1 VRKAVIDVGSN
12 SVLLLVEEF
21 RESRWHFVH
30 ESTAVT
36 ALGEGVK
43 NTGVLSE
50 AGMSATLKALDG
62 MFATARD
69 LGAEPEAWATMAARI
84 ARNTDDFQARC
95 SAQKTPVSVLSGED
109 EARLGFDAVAHD
121 PLFAKSNRLAIIDP
135 GGNSTELV
143 IAQNA
148 DEGWHKKFLRSFP
161 IGTLGL
167 KSDVIPAMSP
177 GPDQILAATQRI
189 DDAVTGVPS
198 DDSATAVVLGATGTN
213 LVSIREKLASWQPE
227 KVHGSYLLF
236 EEISRAVGWMMPMTD
251 TDRRAIVGM
260 EPGREKTIH
269 IGALILE
276 RFLHALCEEGCFV
289 SVRGWRYALL
299 ESGTRIGRV
308 L

>member
-12 SVLLLVEEF
+12 SVLLLVEEL
-21 RESRWHFVH
+21 RDCRWQFVH

-36 ALGEGVK
+36 ALGEGTK
-43 NTGVLSE
+43 GTGLLGE
-50 AGMSATLKALDG
+50 AGMSATLKALSE
-62 MFATARD
+62 MFETSRG
-69 LGAEPEAWATMAARI
+69 LGAEPEAWATMAARV
-84 ARNTDDFQARC
+84 AKNTPEFQTRC
-95 SAQKTPVSVLSGED
+95 SAQGTPVSVLSGED
-109 EARLGFDAVAHD
+109 EARLGFDAVALD
-121 PLFAKSNRLAIIDP
+121 PLFAKANRLAIIDP

-148 DEGWHKKFLRSFP
+148 DEGWEKTFLQSFP

-167 KSDVIPAMSP
+167 KSDVIPDESP
-177 GPDQILAATQRI
+177 GPDQILAASAKI
-189 DDAVTGVPS
+189 DETITGIPS
-198 DDSATAVVLGATGTN
+198 DDSAMAVVLGATGTN
-213 LVSIREKLASWQPE
+213 LVSIREKLASWQPD

-251 TDRRAIVGM
+251 AGRRSIVGI

-269 IGALILE
+269 IGALVLE

-299 ESGTRIGRV
+299 EQSC
-308 L
+308 